1 MTTTLDRLIDE
12 LLARLAASFRLGAE
26 VGGRPLGEALE
37 AAIRAAAARA
47 MPDWGT
53 SGPITAVTREA
64 SGPLVFAY
72 RPHLFPGMDEALRL
86 GHQVQYWQLP
96 RELPTG
102 APVEVATV
110 LESYCHLSGDLFGW
124 HEDDAGFTLWLIDM
138 SGHGLR
144 AGFAALVFKLLIT
157 EAACGLAPAALAAEV
172 ERRFLAARNPADR
185 VPLYATGVVLRIG
198 RDGTAS
204 YVSAGHPPVFVRR
217 ADGAITE
224 AGPTCLPLAL
234 FDSCEAREKA
244 LELSAGDTALLYTDG
259 LMEAG
264 DSEGRPF
271 GLGRITEILATG
283 LGRPVD
289 VTTRLYEA
297 VAAHHDLDRLDDDVT
312 FLALRRTAA
321 RG

>member
-1 MTTTLDRLIDE
+1 MTTTLDRHVDE

-37 AAIRAAAARA
+37 AAIRAAAARP
-47 MPDWGT
+47 MPNWGT
-53 SGPITAVTREA
+53 RGPRTVVAHESR
-64 SGPLVFAY
+64 GPLVFAY

-138 SGHGLR
+138 SGHGVR

-157 EAACGLAPAALAAEV
+157 EVAPGLAPAALAAEV
-172 ERRFLAARNPADR
+172 ERRFLAARNPTDR
-185 VPLYATGVVLRIG
+185 VPLYATGVVLRIA
-198 RDGTAS
+198 RDGTAR
-204 YVSAGHPPVFVRR
+204 YVSAGHPPVLVRR
-217 ADGAITE
+217 ADGTVAE

-234 FDSCEAREKA
+234 FDSCDAREKP
-244 LELSAGDTALLYTDG
+244 LELTADDTALLYTDG

-264 DSEGRPF
+264 DSDGRPF
-271 GLGRITEILATG
+271 GVGRITEILAAG
-283 LGRPVD
+283 LGRPVE
-289 VTTRLYEA
+289 VTSRLYEA

-312 FLALRRTAA
+312 FLALRRTTA